1 MHNFVKKKLYK
12 MFGIFKKKSKK
23 DKLLSQYNIIKKKAY
38 KMSKINRK
46 ESDRLEYEANK
57 ILIEID
63 NLKA

>member
-1 MHNFVKKKLYK
+1 ML
-12 MFGIFKKKSKK
+12 GIFKKKSKK
-23 DKLLSQYNIIKKKAY
+23 DKLLSQYNTIKKKAY